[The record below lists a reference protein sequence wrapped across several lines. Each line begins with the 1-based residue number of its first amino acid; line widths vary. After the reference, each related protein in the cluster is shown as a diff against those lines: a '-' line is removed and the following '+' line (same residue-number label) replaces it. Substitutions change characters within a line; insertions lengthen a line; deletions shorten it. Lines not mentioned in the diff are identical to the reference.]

1 MQGTIAQIVALVVH
15 GNAYFGSAEQAIALP
30 SDHSTLAFC
39 EFVKFV
45 GLTRSGENWNETLFA
60 QDPASWLE
68 ELRRGRVNAIRMN
81 YMPSGQN
88 LSGATDRMLVGFVA
102 GGGRWLL
109 ETTGPNGSDYWEGRW
124 EVGDQNRTDRKI
136 WRVTYGRIAANQ
148 PPSPHA
154 SNDLQSLKQ
163 RLAKNLTEISAFAH
177 HQKLDGFAEAFEA
190 GLSNLTSS
198 APSTDLYHNDLLTTS
213 MSATAAQLLS
223 AAQSSWVFGGMG
235 SWNDLGFDG
244 EDQRTYED
252 LSEDLY
258 KLLNDTI
265 VSAAN
270 STASLTLERSQ
281 PKLQKLQ
288 KRSWWRFWA

>member
-15 GNAYFGSAEQAIALP
+15 GNAYFRGAEQQAVAFP
-30 SDHSTLAFC
+30 STHSTLTFC

-45 GLTRSGENWNETLFA
+45 SLTRSGESWSETPFA
-60 QDPASWLE
+60 QDPTSWLE
-68 ELRRGRVNAIRMN
+68 ELRKSRVSAIRMT

-88 LSGATDRMLVGFVA
+88 LGGATDRMLVGFVG

-124 EVGDQNRTDRKI
+124 EVGDQGRADRKI

-148 PPSPHA
+148 PSSPPA
-154 SNDLQSLKQ
+154 SSDLQSLRQ
-163 RLAKNLTEISAFAH
+163 RLIGNLTEITAFAH
-177 HQKLDGFAEAFEA
+177 HQKLDGFAKAFDA
-190 GLSNLTSS
+190 GLSNLASLSPGTS
-198 APSTDLYHNDLLTTS
+198 LYHNDLLTAD
-213 MSATAAQLLS
+213 MPIAAAQLLS

-244 EDQRTYED
+244 DDQTTYED

-258 KLLNDTI
+258 KLLNDSI

-270 STASLTLERSQ
+270 STAPLVATPAQ
-281 PKLQKLQ
+281 PKPKKL
-288 KRSWWRFWA
+288 SWWRFWA

>member
-15 GNAYFGSAEQAIALP
+15 GNTYLGGPEQAIAFP
-30 SDHSTLAFC
+30 GAHSTLTFC

-45 GLTRSGENWNETLFA
+45 GLTRSGDSWNETSFA
-60 QDPASWLE
+60 QDPSSWLQ
-68 ELRRGRVNAIRMN
+68 ELRKSRVHAIRMI

-88 LSGATDRMLVGFVA
+88 LGGATDRMLVGFVG

-109 ETTGPNGSDYWEGRW
+109 ETTGPSGSDFWEGRW
-124 EVGDQNRTDRKI
+124 TVGDKNRTDKKI
-136 WRVTYGRIAANQ
+136 WRVTYGRIATNQ

-154 SNDLQSLKQ
+154 SRNLDSLRQ
-163 RLAKNLTEISAFAH
+163 RLIENLTEISAFARH
-177 HQKLDGFAEAFEA
+177 HNLDGFTKAFEA
-190 GLSNLTSS
+190 GLSGLASS
-198 APSTDLYHNDLLTTS
+198 SPGADVYHNDLLS
-213 MSATAAQLLS
+213 PGMSLTAAQLLS

-244 EDQRTYED
+244 DDQKTYED

-258 KLLNDTI
+258 KLLNDSI

-270 STASLTLERSQ
+270 STASFTTERSVI
-281 PKLQKLQ
+281 KHQ
-288 KRSWWRFWA
+288 KRPWWRLWA